1 MHETANYIKSEVWV
15 ERIMA
20 TFWSPGKVYGQRIVK
35 DFEHAIY
42 IPWIAIQDINFI
54 TVSLNAEKDTMQLS
68 ILGI

>member
-1 MHETANYIKSEVWV
+1 
-15 ERIMA
+15 MA

-42 IPWIAIQDINFI
+42 IPWITIQAINFI